1 VYVRCCLDVEKKGR
15 SCVERRVFIGWSSS
29 SLGTTT
35 LLHIG
40 INIITVLR
48 YLFSCA
54 GATFVRALML
64 AVRAR

>member
-1 VYVRCCLDVEKKGR
+1 
-15 SCVERRVFIGWSSS
+15 VERRVFIGWSSS

-54 GATFVRALML
+54 GATIVRALML